1 MSSHDDDIR
10 RALSDAVSDVEPF
23 GTLDDIRSRTEK
35 VVPMKRWFLPTIAVA
50 AVMAAVVGGG
60 VWLLSGDEQTA
71 PGPSGGPTTSGGTSA
86 TTAPGVGERAV
97 PIYWVGDTPHG
108 PRLYRE
114 FQRQQVCP
122 TSDCLLKAS
131 TVTALSGRPDDADY
145 RAPWPDGTGLSDLS
159 YNGDVLTIGLT
170 GDLHARPAGMSEADA
185 QLAVEQLL
193 FSAQA
198 GLGKGRVPVQLL
210 LDGKHTDT
218 VLGVPAS
225 EPLAAGNPD
234 DVEALVQVDN
244 PSDGATV
251 TASFTVSGRAAAF
264 EANVVWELKQ
274 GDTVVKDG
282 FTTAQECCTLA
293 PYSFEVT
300 DVAPGSYT
308 LVVHDTDESGQGR
321 PVDQDT
327 KEIIVK

>member
-1 MSSHDDDIR
+1 MVAGVRWFSPFVLAKVGAITAGVNPRLAEPEQDAVASV
-10 RALSDAVSDVEPF
+10 AGAALELSD
-23 GTLDDIRSRTEK
+23 
-35 VVPMKRWFLPTIAVA
+35 
-50 AVMAAVVGGG
+50 
-60 VWLLSGDEQTA
+60 
-71 PGPSGGPTTSGGTSA
+71 
-86 TTAPGVGERAV
+86 
-97 PIYWVGDTPHG
+97 
-108 PRLYRE
+108 
-114 FQRQQVCP
+114 
-122 TSDCLLKAS
+122 
-131 TVTALSGRPDDADY
+131 
-145 RAPWPDGTGLSDLS
+145 
-159 YNGDVLTIGLT
+159 
-170 GDLHARPAGMSEADA
+170 
-185 QLAVEQLL
+185 
-193 FSAQA
+193 
-198 GLGKGRVPVQLL
+198 
-210 LDGKHTDT
+210 
-218 VLGVPAS
+218 
-225 EPLAAGNPD
+225 PD